1 MTRNVTQIRPKGDPG
16 AAPYA
21 PQRDISHIFL
31 PMLREVFNSL
41 DEKHWNRYFADW
53 FQREGITEEQL
64 GETVRVVTE
73 AVRLFIRDREVNSPA
88 DAFAKAG
95 IDKLPEVVKYS
106 LFCRI
111 GEVVIGGFFVAL
123 RDVTM
128 QGVSSPSQ
136 DDMAAMIAAG
146 RALSERLSGRLTTY
160 EVEEVPRL
168 KAILEEEGRVK
179 VQLQQ
184 QLWASQEEARERW
197 ANEYLLQGKLD
208 AIHPAASQYTKLI
221 DDLQHTVGENWLV
234 RMWHVARVFCRFYRG
249 RYVDPV

>member
-1 MTRNVTQIRPKGDPG
+1 MARNVTQLRPRGEPN

-21 PQRDISHIFL
+21 PQRDIANIFL
-31 PMLREVFNSL
+31 PLLKEVFNSL
-41 DEKHWNRYFADW
+41 DEKHWNKYFADW

-73 AVRLFIRDREVNSPA
+73 ACRLFIRDREVNSPA

-95 IDKLPEVVKYS
+95 IDNIPEVAKYA
-106 LFCRI
+106 LFCRV
-111 GEVVIGGFFVAL
+111 GEVVIGGFFVAI

-128 QGVSSPSQ
+128 QGVSSPVQ
-136 DDMAAMIAAG
+136 EDMAAMMAAG
-146 RALSERLSGRLTTY
+146 RALSERLSGELTTY
-160 EVEEVPRL
+160 DDAEIPKL

-184 QLWASQEEARERW
+184 MLWKAEEEARNLW
-197 ANEYLLQGKLD
+197 AKQYTFDQQLEG
-208 AIHPAASQYTKLI
+208 IHPAAKQYTKMI
-221 DDLQHTVGENWLV
+221 DDLQSTVGENWLV

-249 RYVDPV
+249 VYVKPV